1 MTLCE
6 VAAREV
12 AQTLLISL
20 APTSCLHSL
29 WYLLGTP
36 SSFVKQQTSNFFYQ
50 SPVRIGTHY
59 SHILSIKI
67 SQDTIYT

>member
-6 VAAREV
+6 VAAREA

-50 SPVRIGTHY
+50 SPVRIGTH
-59 SHILSIKI
+59 
-67 SQDTIYT
+67 